1 MIPKKK
7 ITNLFMYVYGFLLIF
22 NPSNFFSFNLL
33 FLLTVFSFCIMF
45 YYKNSVINFY
55 SNKRFLVF
63 TIFNITYFSY
73 YFILNANVDSNR
85 GYTIFIT
92 YLGILNAYAFIL
104 IYIKNNGSNFDNLLK
119 FITNIM
125 LIQMFFVLASVFI
138 PEFRNWTLSSARDD
152 GLAGVSN
159 DYGFIRSFGLSLNY
173 TSGLPMAIGVC
184 SLFVAYFLIEEKNI
198 ILKIKHL
205 VTLVLFLFAIA
216 VNARIGLMPIIFLVM
231 FLPLIVF
238 SHIRNI
244 FSYLSV
250 MLGVMILYFIFS
262 DSIHQSGYLERVQEG
277 VEEVES
283 LFSGRKEGNI
293 EALYEMFILPD
304 NNYDLFFGQGLE
316 TFGSLSINSD
326 IGLVRDI
333 YMFGLL
339 YVILFFS
346 VFYYLMKP
354 LLGFFKERF
363 GYLFVI
369 IFILSLLVYYG
380 KGMVYSST
388 EIYNLLFILSVFC
401 CLKISLDRK
410 NEGVI
415 T

>member
-1 MIPKKK
+1 MISKKK
-7 ITNLFMYVYGFLLIF
+7 LINLFIYIYGFLLIF
-22 NPSNFFSFNLL
+22 NPNNFFSFNLL
-33 FLLTVFSFCIMF
+33 FIITIFSFFIIF
-45 YYKNSVINFY
+45 LTKNSMVNFY
-55 SNKRFLVF
+55 SNKRFLIF
-63 TIFNITYFSY
+63 TLFNICYFLY
-73 YFILNANVDSNR
+73 YFILNVNVDSNR

-104 IYIKNNGSNFDNLLK
+104 IYIKSNDLNFDKFLR

-125 LIQMFFVLASVFI
+125 LIQMFFVLLSVFI
-138 PEFRNWTLSSARDD
+138 PEFRNWALSTARSDS
-152 GLAGVSN
+152 LVSVSN
-159 DYGFIRSFGLSLNY
+159 DHGFMRSFGLSLNY

-198 ILKIKHL
+198 ILKIRYL
-205 VTLVLFLFAIA
+205 ITLLLFLFAIS
-216 VNARIGLMPIIFLVM
+216 VNARIGLMPVIFLVM

-238 SHIRNI
+238 SHIKHI
-244 FSYLSV
+244 FSYLAV
-250 MLGVMILYFIFS
+250 MLGVMILYFVFS
-262 DSIHQSGYLERVQEG
+262 DDIDQSGYLERVQEG
-277 VEEVES
+277 VEEVKS

-304 NNYDLFFGQGLE
+304 NNYDLFFGQGFE
-316 TFGSLSINSD
+316 TLTSLSITSD
-326 IGLVRDI
+326 LGFIRDI

-369 IFILSLLVYYG
+369 IFILSLLAYYG
-380 KGMVYSST
+380 KGMIYSST
-388 EIYNLLFILSVFC
+388 EIYNLLFVLSVFC